1 MIDLV
6 GDLRC
11 RKIGKLFDIIDT
23 DDDGMID
30 VTDYEAFGQRLAEHS
45 GTHMTEA
52 QVAEMR
58 ETFKQIW
65 DEFQAGADKDAD
77 NKVNKEEFTNSLLVP
92 QVTEPARIVRYI
104 GLTCNLL
111 FGLADSDRNGR
122 ISKQEHMNV
131 GTKVLRLSET
141 EAATSFSKLDFWK
154 KGYLTMDAYIV
165 AYTEFLTSPLAISA
179 GNYLF
184 GNF

>member
-1 MIDLV
+1 MIDLL
-6 GDLRC
+6 GDLRR
-11 RKIGKLFDIIDT
+11 RKLGKLFDIIDT

-30 VTDYEAFGQRLAEHS
+30 VTDYEALGQRLAEQA
-45 GTHMTEA
+45 GTHMDA
-52 QVAEMR
+52 VKVAEMR

-65 DEFQAGADKDAD
+65 DEFQANADKDGD
-77 NKVNKEEFTNSLLVP
+77 GKVNKDEFIDSLIVP
-92 QVTEPARIVRYI
+92 QGLDPIKTVRYI

-111 FGLADSDRNGR
+111 FGLADADHNGR
-122 ISKQEHMNV
+122 ISKDEHIRV
-131 GTKVLRLSET
+131 GTKVLRLSEA
-141 EAATSFSKLDFWK
+141 EAQTSFSKLDFWK

-165 AYTEFLTSPLAISA
+165 AYTEFITSPLSISA